1 MFKLTLFAALGF
13 AAASANFLSEDF
25 RFLQSNVTTATI
37 SATCNKGTAEACGA
51 NYCCSSVTRN
61 GTAVTGT
68 NATVGICAPAEFHTL
83 NFVNVGGNTNY
94 TFTCFYPATNTNL
107 VAAQT
112 ACSSAS
118 PCNNTNTTTFCCAPR
133 SLTLGGVAGSSTARS
148 TCIASNL
155 YGTQLSA
162 NLTAGSI
169 NSVAQITANCPVVD
183 TTTSFGAYI
192 KASAMMVVALI
203 AAMLF

>member
-1 MFKLTLFAALGF
+1 MFKFTALLALGF
-13 AAASANFLSEDF
+13 AAVSANFLTEDF
-25 RFLQSNVTTATI
+25 RFLQSNVTTVTI
-37 SATCNKGTAEACGA
+37 GATCNRGSAESCGTG
-51 NYCCSSVTRN
+51 YCCSAVTRN

-68 NATVGICAPAEFHTL
+68 NTTVGICAPAEFNAQAFNL
-83 NFVNVGGNTNY
+83 VGGNTNY
-94 TFTCFYPATNTNL
+94 TFSCFYNTTVTNL
-107 VAAQT
+107 TASQV
-112 ACSSAS
+112 ACSSAN
-118 PCNNTNTTTFCCAPR
+118 PCANTTTQCCAPR
-133 SLTLGGVAGSSTARS
+133 ITTLGGVAGNATTRS

-169 NSVAQITANCPVVD
+169 NQVALITANCPVVD

-203 AAMLF
+203 AAMFF